1 MAVFAA
7 AVAPFE
13 PNRQSL
19 IDNLAPPS
27 LTPLHPTEAP
37 HFAGTD
43 RLGRDV
49 LSRVIHGARVS
60 MTIAVSTS
68 LLALTLGV
76 TTGLVAGYLG
86 GFLGQILM
94 RVADIQLAFP
104 FMVLAIV
111 VVVALG
117 PGASAVAV
125 TLALWGWVPL
135 ARVTRAEVLVLR
147 ETEFITAAVS
157 AGASPARVMFRHVL
171 PNASSS
177 ILVTAT
183 FFVGVVLLSEGAL
196 SFIGLGVQPPE
207 PSWGQ
212 MIADGRAMLT
222 TAPWVSIAPGI
233 PLSLS
238 VLAVNVL
245 GDALDDA
252 LDPRSR
258 VR

>member
-1 MAVFAA
+1 
-7 AVAPFE
+7 
-13 PNRQSL
+13 
-19 IDNLAPPS
+19 
-27 LTPLHPTEAP
+27 
-37 HFAGTD
+37 
-43 RLGRDV
+43 
-49 LSRVIHGARVS
+49 
-60 MTIAVSTS
+60 
-68 LLALTLGV
+68 
-76 TTGLVAGYLG
+76 
-86 GFLGQILM
+86 
-94 RVADIQLAFP
+94 
-104 FMVLAIV
+104 
-111 VVVALG
+111 
-117 PGASAVAV
+117 
-125 TLALWGWVPL
+125 
-135 ARVTRAEVLVLR
+135 
-147 ETEFITAAVS
+147 
-157 AGASPARVMFRHVL
+157 MFRHVL

-233 PLSLS
+233 PLSMS